1 MPTDFQ
7 LLGKWN
13 KFYFRFSFFFAAKN
27 RNWTSI
33 FVFHFFPA
41 GKETES
47 EFTLCSPFFLFCN
60 FWKHGFSFSFWFFGF
75 LVFRFRMELGK
86 RITSRFPF
94 LANGSETD
102 NLCLSGE
109 YLGNKDGGV
118 RKCLRRRFCPPV
130 SYRTE
135 TYLRGACHW
144 NQGSISESK
153 GLQSTKRKR
162 FCNHQGIRKKNANF
176 GWSA

>member
-1 MPTDFQ
+1 MVFFLRFVKFNNCSLNLLFVVHLDNPKTLKNPCTLEPTDFQ
-7 LLGKWN
+7 LYRKMKR
-13 KFYFRFSFFFAAKN
+13 KFYFRFSFFFAAKK

-75 LVFRFRMELGK
+75 LVFWFFGFLVFRFRMELGK

-109 YLGNKDGGV
+109 YLGN
-118 RKCLRRRFCPPV
+118 
-130 SYRTE
+130 
-135 TYLRGACHW
+135 
-144 NQGSISESK
+144 
-153 GLQSTKRKR
+153 
-162 FCNHQGIRKKNANF
+162 
-176 GWSA
+176 